1 MRSRVGISILF
12 AYTVRRFRKDRDG
25 SAAVQF
31 ALIGITFLM
40 MLFAIFETALVFFA
54 NQALETA
61 VQDSARQIMTG
72 QVQMAGKTA
81 AQFKT
86 DVCQR
91 ITALFT
97 CEAVDIDVKS
107 YPTFASV
114 DVSRPVDASGN
125 YVKLTRFEPG
135 KAKDIVVVRA
145 TYRWPLF
152 VSGFGYSLGDV
163 DGKSKKLMVAT
174 ASFRNEPGPF

>member
-1 MRSRVGISILF
+1 MRSRVGTTLLF
-12 AYTVRRFRKDRDG
+12 ACAFNRFRKNRDG
-25 SAAVQF
+25 SAAIQF
-31 ALIGITFLM
+31 ALIGIPFLM

-54 NQALETA
+54 NQTLETA

-72 QVQMAGKTA
+72 QLQMAGKTA

-86 DVCQR
+86 DICQR

-97 CEAVDIDVKS
+97 CDGIDIDVKS
-107 YPTFASV
+107 YPSFATV
-114 DVSRPVDASGN
+114 DVSKPVDSSGN

-135 KAKDIVVVRA
+135 NAGNIVVVRG

-152 VSGFGYSLGDV
+152 VTGLGFSLGDV

-174 ASFRNEPGPF
+174 AAFRNEPGPF